1 MYSLPYFPDG
11 SHRLAPLLLLVN
23 KRLLLI
29 IGKMRDVKYELH
41 YIILGYEQAGQP
53 DKLKKVQ
60 TFLRANAGT
69 GIAIEKKTVLQK

>member
-1 MYSLPYFPDG
+1 
-11 SHRLAPLLLLVN
+11 
-23 KRLLLI
+23 
-29 IGKMRDVKYELH
+29 MRDVKYELH